1 MFGKDL
7 LSRGIRWGVGN
18 GSTIQI
24 TKDKWIPDT
33 PAYLVN
39 PMVPLSDGQT
49 VDTLINSE
57 SRSWNEVRL
66 REVFHEQIVRKIL
79 TVPISSQG
87 ENDFVSW
94 PFTKNG
100 CYTI

>member
-1 MFGKDL
+1 MSENCFLYLAESNVWEGSPIL
-7 LSRGIRWGVGN
+7 GIRWVVGN

-57 SRSWNEVRL
+57 SRSWNEVQL
-66 REVFHEQIVRKIL
+66 SEVFHKQIVHKIL
-79 TVPISSQG
+79 TVPSYQL
-87 ENDFVSW
+87 
-94 PFTKNG
+94 TR
-100 CYTI
+100 